1 MFLDITGNREQVAG
15 IARNWIAKLLDF
27 QNRIQMLF
35 RVLAFQHE
43 HHILQVSQSVWLEV
57 WKEDCVVIVLE
68 QIAKAK
74 GIKRQLFALFG
85 IKLITRNHIMVPV
98 VVRLKKSNINVLTAH
113 SLSIVFKEFL

>member
-1 MFLDITGNREQVAG
+1 
-15 IARNWIAKLLDF
+15 
-27 QNRIQMLF
+27 MLF
-35 RVLAFQHE
+35 WVLALQHE

-68 QIAKAK
+68 HIAKAK